1 MRTVFLAVGLVG
13 LIAAT
18 AAAQL
23 LDNGTDEPADK
34 AAPGRPAA
42 DAKRDGNAG
51 RPLGGPAARPQPN
64 AMFAAMDA
72 DGDGVIS
79 KLELRNAIKAL
90 KTLDTDNDG
99 SITLAEASVGG
110 GPVGP
115 GGPLGE
121 DPQIAQL
128 MANDRNND
136 GKLTPNEVP
145 NEMIPMLQG
154 VDQNNDRAID
164 RQELAAAMA
173 NMRNQFGVGP
183 GGPWRGGPGGVVGGA
198 RDAAQATGRFL
209 QSDKNGDGRLTED
222 ELSAQDARMLQ
233 GADRN
238 KDGAIDA
245 GELQAALAQL
255 GDRARAFRAGA
266 GPDGPR
272 GRNNDDRARKR
283 PGDEN

>member
-1 MRTVFLAVGLVG
+1 MRSFLWAIGL
-13 LIAAT
+13 AMWTTAT

-23 LDNGTDEPADK
+23 LDNGTDKPADK
-34 AAPGRPAA
+34 PVAGRPAA

-64 AMFAAMDA
+64 AMFTAMDA

-79 KLELRNAIKAL
+79 KVELRKAIKAL

-110 GPVGP
+110 GPIGP

-128 MANDRNND
+128 MANDKNRD
-136 GKLTPNEVP
+136 GKLTANEVP
-145 NEMIPMLQG
+145 NEMLPMLRG
-154 VDQNNDRAID
+154 VDQNNDGEIIRE
-164 RQELAAAMA
+164 ELVAAMA
-173 NMRNQFGVGP
+173 NMRNQFGGGP

-198 RDAAQATGRFL
+198 RDAEQATGRFL
-209 QSDKNGDGRLTED
+209 QFDKNGDGRLTDD
-222 ELSAQDARMLQ
+222 ELPQDATRMLR

-238 KDGAIDA
+238 NDGAIDA

-255 GDRARAFRAGA
+255 GDRARAFRAGG
-266 GPDGPR
+266 GPEGPR
-272 GRNNDDRARKR
+272 GRGNDARARKR
-283 PGDEN
+283 LGDEN